1 MRSTD
6 TIAVSAYT
14 YDYTQRIKI
23 MLPHITEAFAKV
35 GSNKVERERER
46 ERRKRE
52 RERAKSE
59 AQGEAVA
66 QVCVKYRQRE
76 RKRESQRQRLG
87 VK

>member
-6 TIAVSAYT
+6 TIALSAYT

-46 ERRKRE
+46 EEKERE
-52 RERAKSE
+52 RESKVRGTGRGSRTSLC
-59 AQGEAVA
+59 QI
-66 QVCVKYRQRE
+66 
-76 RKRESQRQRLG
+76 
-87 VK
+87 